1 MIKKHKMHFY
11 VLLIAQTID
20 MKIEVIALK
29 RNRISFSFIDNYLG
43 YRKRSLLIVP
53 ITVNSFRRN
62 LAQSRDKKEATIFRE
77 IQQRRY
83 LRKLCDL
90 FRK

>member
-1 MIKKHKMHFY
+1 MTKKHKMHLY

-43 YRKRSLLIVP
+43 NRKRSLLIVA
-53 ITVNSFRRN
+53 INVNSF
-62 LAQSRDKKEATIFRE
+62 
-77 IQQRRY
+77 
-83 LRKLCDL
+83 
-90 FRK
+90 